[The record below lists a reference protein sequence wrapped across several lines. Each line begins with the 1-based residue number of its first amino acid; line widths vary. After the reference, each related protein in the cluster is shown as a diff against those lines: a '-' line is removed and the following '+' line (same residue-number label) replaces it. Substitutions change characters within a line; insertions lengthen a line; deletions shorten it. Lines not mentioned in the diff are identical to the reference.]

1 MSTAARR
8 KLNINFNPEINKV
21 DKVFFDMLEDIKTSE
36 RGDIYRQ
43 SLLAGLLL
51 RKKYP
56 EILKT
61 IDFVASVNMN
71 PTWDHVENIMN
82 VVSGVPSNIPVTD
95 NVDVKVIKDGVDS
108 VPEDNEPDS
117 ISDKTKENAKKFL

>member
-8 KLNINFNPEINKV
+8 KLNINFNPELNKV

-36 RGDIYRQ
+36 RGDVYRQ

-56 EILKT
+56 DILKT
-61 IDFVASVNMN
+61 IDFVCSMNTN
-71 PTWDHVENIMN
+71 PTWEHVEHIMN
-82 VVSGVPSNIPVTD
+82 IVNGELQSFQVEEKRTGIIKKESTEIVQEVS
-95 NVDVKVIKDGVDS
+95 K
-108 VPEDNEPDS
+108 PDS
-117 ISDKTKENAKKFL
+117 ISDLTKQNAKKLL

>member
-8 KLNINFNPEINKV
+8 KLNINFNPDLNKV

-36 RGDIYRQ
+36 RGDVYRQ

-56 EILKT
+56 DILKT
-61 IDFVASVNMN
+61 IDFVCSVNTD
-71 PTWDHVENIMN
+71 PTWEHVENIMN
-82 VVSGVPSNIPVTD
+82 IVSGDLKNIAVEGKSTGEIMKSSAETVQND
-95 NVDVKVIKDGVDS
+95 KKS
-108 VPEDNEPDS
+108 DS
-117 ISDKTKENAKKFL
+117 ISEQTKENAKKYF